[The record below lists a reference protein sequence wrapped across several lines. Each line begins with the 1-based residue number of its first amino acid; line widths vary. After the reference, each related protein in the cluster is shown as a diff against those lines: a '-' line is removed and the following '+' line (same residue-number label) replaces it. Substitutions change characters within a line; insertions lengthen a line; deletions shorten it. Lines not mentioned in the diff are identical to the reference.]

1 MESDSRQ
8 PDRIDTTVASTS
20 SKSPFTNDNDA
31 AATTTTTTTA
41 SPAAMTPSSSGTPA
55 TPSLAR
61 AVSTSSRFSRMSQG
75 TRRSRFVEALDD
87 DRDDDLD
94 LNYETGSYRGR
105 SSIATRSKS
114 IRSVASYASLQ
125 QRRRSRSSSLGIET
139 GSAGGGGPAR
149 GSSVPAPGGTGGGG
163 GGGGH
168 DGFGGTPTSGKR
180 QVSFNFP
187 LLPPTSGSDTSGT
200 PTTPGFNDRTARGV
214 RSNPFSDVYGMAD
227 SRSVMDQS
235 TTSLVRDVDG
245 MDYRDE
251 RSKGGF
257 GADAKGAEAGMP
269 SPKLEYFFE
278 GSHQPGF
285 NPTVHCPARRHFFR
299 TRWVTSSIILISI
312 YATIVSG
319 LFFAVALRGPEWPMI
334 RSNGWLTPSNAS
346 LLVAVLA
353 KTVELSFG
361 SSIVAFLGQV
371 LSRRSLS
378 VRGSGKGVTLA
389 EMSMRNWIGSPGY
402 MVSNFETVRYALF
415 SILGIISFIAAI
427 VATVYTSA
435 SDALVQPQ
443 LKLGALETKIA
454 KASVLTKFA
463 NSQYLGYN
471 CETPITVSED
481 EVHRNATC
489 LDITYAAQSYH
500 DYQRYVAEWDYLARN
515 KTAGTT
521 KESRVPAF
529 SQFHSE
535 ILVNG
540 TWLDVSAFE
549 WSGRIINNV
558 TLAMPHAGVLSAA
571 WDERNDIL
579 QPSELGGLGA
589 YNLVASVPSPAIHV
603 LCANMN
609 RSELAPIVFTA
620 WNDSE
625 ELDAPTWPEQIS
637 FLTSDESINK
647 TVVDD
652 LFGWRKNGQN
662 APIFPRYPSSYNT
675 VLNQTFFYGRESLYL
690 LGRDGDEDVER
701 YSLCQLKAS
710 LTPNCST
717 TYSAVQEG
725 SSLSSTC
732 DPENDPL
739 AYIHSDPGAESGSAA
754 VSLDWP
760 WVATEWANSMSLS
773 NGIMDGKASIAR
785 LLTQSIV
792 KEPTLQLDRPSL
804 AEALAVLASTTLLLS
819 TQDAQMDMDW
829 PHDEDILLT
838 PETINFNATLR
849 ERTYASGPTG
859 EPQKLFYLV
868 LVFAFLTNVL
878 CLAYFIFH
886 RGLVTD
892 FSEPPNLFSLAVN
905 SPPSASMAG
914 SCGGGPAGRQWA
926 GEWFIGES
934 GGHLFIVPKEAVPAV
949 VAARGNMGNA
959 WRVEEEAS
967 WPVEQQGGAHHH
979 HAQGDFNNQ
988 HYYGQLSQHNNN
1000 NNAGG
1005 PGGPLAV
1012 STSMSMSR
1020 GSPDGPNNNGGGDGL
1035 FARMKQRFS
1044 SSSYGAANPN
1054 PYARSPDT
1062 PSSMTRVHSSLG
1074 TGMPPPGSAWSN
1086 RSFGSGGGG
1095 EYFGLSGGG
1104 GGGSPPSSSGLYP
1117 TTTRGTAYTG
1127 ASGVS
1132 AYEMMSAGGGGGGMA
1147 SRDGP
1152 GPGPGI
1158 ARPGTVNTNS
1168 PISRAY
1174 SKLSRKRTFL

>member
-1 MESDSRQ
+1 MESDNRQ
-8 PDRIDTTVASTS
+8 QHPPQPRIDTTVPSASA
-20 SKSPFTNDNDA
+20 FTNDA
-31 AATTTTTTTA
+31 PTTD
-41 SPAAMTPSSSGTPA
+41 SPAAITPASAITPSSASSIPHPA
-55 TPSLAR
+55 LAR
-61 AVSTSSRFSRMSQG
+61 ATSTSSRFSRISQG

-87 DRDDDLD
+87 DRDADLD
-94 LNYETGSYRGR
+94 ANYETGSYRGR
-105 SSIATRSKS
+105 SSVATARPGS

-139 GSAGGGGPAR
+139 GAKGTAAR
-149 GSSVPAPGGTGGGG
+149 GSSVPAVGAGDGGAGLG
-163 GGGGH
+163 
-168 DGFGGTPTSGKR
+168 DGTTPTSGKR

-187 LLPPTSGSDTSGT
+187 LMPPPPKSGSDTTGT
-200 PTTPGFNDRTARGV
+200 PTTPGFNDRTGGG
-214 RSNPFSDVYGMAD
+214 RSNPFSDMYGVAD
-227 SRSVMDQS
+227 SRSLNQS
-235 TTSLVRDVDG
+235 TASLVRDVDG
-245 MDYRDE
+245 VDYADE
-251 RSKGGF
+251 RTKGGF

-278 GSHQPGF
+278 GNQQPGF

-319 LFFAVALRGPEWPMI
+319 LFLVVALRGPEWPMI
-334 RSNGWLTPSNAS
+334 RTSGWLTPSNAS
-346 LLVAVLA
+346 LLVAILA

-389 EMSMRNWIGSPGY
+389 EMSMRNWVGAPGY
-402 MVSNFETVRYALF
+402 MVANFETVRYALF

-454 KASVLTKFA
+454 KANVMTKFA
-463 NSQYLGYN
+463 NNQYLGFN
-471 CETPITVSED
+471 CETPIPVSED
-481 EVHRNATC
+481 EEHRNATC
-489 LDITYAAQSYH
+489 LDISYAAQAYH
-500 DYQRYVAEWDYLARN
+500 DYQRYVAEWDSFAKN
-515 KTAGTT
+515 KSAGTT
-521 KESRVPAF
+521 KETRVPAF
-529 SQFHSE
+529 SQYRSE
-535 ILVNG
+535 IQVNG

-549 WSGRIINNV
+549 WNGRVVNNV
-558 TLAMPHAGVLSAA
+558 SLAMPHAGVLGAA
-571 WDERNDIL
+571 TDERNEIL

-603 LCANMN
+603 LCANMD
-609 RSELAPIVFTA
+609 RSELAPIVYTA
-620 WNDSE
+620 WNYSE
-625 ELDAPTWPEQIS
+625 DLDAPTWPAQVS
-637 FLTSDESINK
+637 FLTSNSSINT

-662 APIFPRYPSSYNT
+662 APIFPRYPSNYNT
-675 VLNQTFFYGRESLYL
+675 VLNQTFYYGRESIYL
-690 LGRDGDEDVER
+690 LGRDGDTDVER

-739 AYIHSDPGAESGSAA
+739 AYINSDAGAESGSAT

-760 WVATEWANSMSLS
+760 WVGTEWANSMSLS
-773 NGIMDGKASIAR
+773 NGITDGKASIAR
-785 LLTQSIV
+785 LLTQSII
-792 KEPTLQLDRPSL
+792 KKPELQLDRPSI

-829 PHDEDILLT
+829 AHDENILLS
-838 PETINFNATLR
+838 PETVNFNATLR

-859 EPQKLFYLV
+859 EPQKLFYIV
-868 LVFAFLTNVL
+868 LVFAFLTNIL

-967 WPVEQQGGAHHH
+967 WPVQQQGHHYPPGDLNHQH
-979 HAQGDFNNQ
+979 H
-988 HYYGQLSQHNNN
+988 YGQIPQYNNN
-1000 NNAGG
+1000 TGG
-1005 PGGPLAV
+1005 PGGPLAI
-1012 STSMSMSR
+1012 STAMATSR
-1020 GSPDGPNNNGGGDGL
+1020 GLGGGNGNGNGGGL
-1035 FARMKQRFS
+1035 LARLKQRFS
-1044 SSSYGAANPN
+1044 SSGPPGGGMNASTAYV
-1054 PYARSPDT
+1054 RSPDT
-1062 PSSMTRVHSSLG
+1062 PSSATRLTSSG
-1074 TGMPPPGSAWSN
+1074 GGGMPPNSAWSN
-1086 RSFGSGGGG
+1086 RSFGGGGG
-1095 EYFGLSGGG
+1095 GYIGLSGGNN
-1104 GGGSPPSSSGLYP
+1104 GGSPTSSPPNGLYP

-1127 ASGVS
+1127 MSGVS
-1132 AYEMMSAGGGGGGMA
+1132 AYEMIGGMSGGGGGGGGGN
-1147 SRDGP
+1147 GP
-1152 GPGPGI
+1152 RLGTPGGG
-1158 ARPGTVNTNS
+1158 ANTNS